1 MKRKIT
7 LLATVIM
14 LSLYGCNNKTD
25 ILLTSSNG
33 EIVPDSVFTVST
45 TVDSSAFCPR
55 LLEEIKSFIG
65 RTGSRLITIQIEE
78 KENERYVN
86 LLTYL
91 YYDSRLLCGYE
102 VIDGCMIAYYYT
114 YADGI
119 NIYNF
124 HSMLE
129 TKESSELLKE
139 SDCAEFLID
148 KFKLTTDLPNGFPED
163 SIGYPNENS
172 WFASNCTFDPWG
184 RRFLIHNADSL
195 ELVFEG
201 FY

>member
-1 MKRKIT
+1 MLFI
-7 LLATVIM
+7 L
-14 LSLYGCNNKTD
+14 LSLFGCYDNIDK
-25 ILLTSSNG
+25 LQVSNDANT
-33 EIVPDSVFTVST
+33 I
-45 TVDSSAFCPR
+45 VDSISVDSKIIETSAFCPR

-148 KFKLTTDLPNGFPED
+148 KFKLTTDLPNDFPED

-172 WFASNCTFDPWG
+172 WFASNCTFEPWG